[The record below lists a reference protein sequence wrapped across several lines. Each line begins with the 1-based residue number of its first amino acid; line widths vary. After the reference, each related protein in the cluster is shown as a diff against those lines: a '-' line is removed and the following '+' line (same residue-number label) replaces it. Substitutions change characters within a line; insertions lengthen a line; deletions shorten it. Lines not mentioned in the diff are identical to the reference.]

1 MATYRLDYVA
11 DCGRTF
17 KAASVTMRRFNEA
30 TGFESTQPDYDDRWM
45 PLAFRA
51 ELQPGRP
58 ICDLPMTPRAAIA
71 WIAATQYMVIPLP
84 WPGDR
89 PEFLEAFQQINAL
102 SGVVLVTLVGE
113 TLTAGYTGLLY

>member
-17 KAASVTMRRFNEA
+17 KAASITIRRFNEA
-30 TGFESTQPDYDDRWM
+30 TGFESTEPNYDDRWIPPALRFEFQADRSVCNL
-45 PLAFRA
+45 PL
-51 ELQPGRP
+51 
-58 ICDLPMTPRAAIA
+58 TPRAAIA
-71 WIAATQYMVIPLP
+71 WISATQYVVIPLP

-89 PEFLEAFQQINAL
+89 SEFLTAFQEINAL